1 MAKMNSKFKYMF
13 DAAPSITLE
22 AQSAPARTADGDT
35 TAIALDKLDGYWTNG
50 ELADQTFAVA
60 VNVLSL
66 DTTTGDETY
75 ALNLVFGEGAG
86 FTGAVTTHSLRV
98 AGPGQY
104 VFLVDI
110 DTVRAMLANADH
122 MRIAVDVGG
131 TTPSIDFY
139 AWIAGAIIR

>member
-22 AQSAPARTADGDT
+22 AQSAPARTADGNT
-35 TAIALDKLDGYWTNG
+35 AAIALDKLDGYWNSG

-86 FTGAVTTHSLRV
+86 FTGAVTTHSAV
-98 AGPGQY
+98 ITAPGQY

-110 DTVRAMLANADH
+110 DTVRAILDGADH